1 MDQSVHEET
10 LFHQMQDDNDLN
22 APVAVGQT
30 ITMSAQVDQLFGALA
45 KAQAAIKNPQRNAE
59 NPFFKSSYTDLTAV
73 WDAARVPLTDNG
85 LSVTQLPS
93 GSEWDIGLTTI
104 LAHES
109 GQWLLSTFTLKATKP
124 DAHGAGSALTYL
136 RRYALAS
143 VVGIAPAGEDDDG
156 NASVQDAPAQ
166 RKQEPPRQ
174 EEGNGS
180 KKPGRR
186 SNVEVLRDRLTGMGV
201 RDQDTANRCVAYATD
216 GRIATIEDAKATP
229 SVARKV
235 LIAINAKAGE
245 GDFLDRVLG
254 RVVDTEAETVIDANN
269 A

>member
-10 LFHQMQDDNDLN
+10 LFHQMQDDDDLN
-22 APVAVGQT
+22 TPVVVGQT
-30 ITMSAQVDQLFGALA
+30 VSMSAQVDQLFAALSQ
-45 KAQAAIKNPQRNAE
+45 AQAVIRNPQRNAE

-73 WDAARVPLTDNG
+73 WDAARGPLTDNG

-156 NASVQDAPAQ
+156 NAAVASQPSQQAATDS
-166 RKQEPPRQ
+166 
-174 EEGNGS
+174 NGS
-180 KKPGRR
+180 KKAGRR
-186 SNVEVLRDRLTGMGV
+186 SNVDVLRDRLKSIGV
-201 RDQDTANRCVAYATD
+201 LDHETANKCVSYATS
-216 GRIATIEDAKATP
+216 GRVQTIDEAKATP
-229 SVARKV
+229 GEARKV
-235 LIAINAKAGE
+235 MMAINAKISAAGSSPE
-245 GDFLDRVLG
+245 KFV
-254 RVVDTEAETVIDANN
+254 EAATGVEVSTDDDS
-269 A
+269 